1 MTETKTILL
10 KDLIQIAKQKHGW
23 PTEKSG
29 KPSPQRELIENK
41 PIDYWKKQHDQ
52 GKTSQQVARE
62 LGVSPGYLSHCLT
75 RIGIYWREL

>member
-10 KDLIQIAKQKHGW
+10 KDLIRLARKKYGG

-29 KPSPQRELIENK
+29 KPRPQRELIENK
-41 PIDYWKKQHDQ
+41 PIDYRKKQHDQ

-62 LGVSPGYLSHCLT
+62 LGVSPVYLSQCLT
-75 RIGIYWREL
+75 RKGIYWREL

>member
-23 PTEKSG
+23 PTEKTG

-52 GKTSQQVARE
+52 GKTLKQVAQE
-62 LGVSPGYLSHCLT
+62 LKISPGYLSKILNKK
-75 RIGIYWREL
+75 GIYWREL

>member
-10 KDLIQIAKQKHGW
+10 KDLIRIARKKHGW

-29 KPSPQRELIENK
+29 KPCPQRELIENK
-41 PIDYWKKQHDQ
+41 PYSYWKKQHDQ

-62 LGVSPGYLSHCLT
+62 LGVSPGYLSRCLT
-75 RIGIYWREL
+75 RMGIYWREL

>member
-1 MTETKTILL
+1 MTETMLL

-62 LGVSPGYLSHCLT
+62 LRVSPVYQSQSLP
-75 RIGIYWREL
+75 RKGIYWREL

>member
-23 PTEKSG
+23 PTEKTG

-52 GKTSQQVARE
+52 GKTLKQVAAE
-62 LGVSPGYLSHCLT
+62 LNVSPGYLSHCLT

>member
-1 MTETKTILL
+1 MTETKTMLL
-10 KDLIQIAKQKHGW
+10 KDLIRLARKKYGG

-41 PIDYWKKQHDQ
+41 PYTYWKKQHDQ
-52 GKTSQQVARE
+52 GKTLKQVARE

-75 RIGIYWREL
+75 RQGIYWREL

>member
-1 MTETKTILL
+1 MTETMLL

-41 PIDYWKKQHDQ
+41 PYTYWKEQHDN
-52 GKTSQQVARE
+52 GKTLKQVAQE
-62 LGVSPGYLSHCLT
+62 LKISPGYLSKILNKK
-75 RIGIYWREL
+75 GIYWREL